1 MMPCRSTSVFM
12 ALAIL
17 AGISFGEPASAQGPA
32 PQPAGAPASTTAAA
46 RLDQVL
52 AHRKLRVGT
61 TGDYP
66 PFTFLNKET
75 GKFEGHDIDVATAL
89 AKAMGVEVE
98 FVPTS
103 WPTLSKDFAADKF
116 DMAVG
121 GVSITLPR
129 QMIGYF
135 SRPIMRE
142 GKTPIT
148 RCQELEKFDTIAEI
162 DQAAT
167 RVIVNPGGTN
177 EKFARGHFKAAD
189 IRVHN
194 DNVTIF
200 KEIAEGKADV
210 MVTDA
215 SETRYQQKLHPG
227 VLCAAHPD
235 KPFDFSE
242 KAYWL
247 QRDVALKEFVDQW
260 LHIATETGEMKSI
273 YSKWFE

>member
-1 MMPCRSTSVFM
+1 MQRGLTIFS
-12 ALAIL
+12 IL
-17 AGISFGEPASAQGPA
+17 FGIFAGISSIFPVYAQSPA
-32 PQPAGAPASTTAAA
+32 PAAVSSTAAA
-46 RLDQVL
+46 GGAAVRLDEIL
-52 AHRKLRVGT
+52 ARRTLRVGT

-75 GKFEGHDIDVATAL
+75 GKFEGHDIDVAA
-89 AKAMGVEVE
+89 AIGKAMGVEVA
-98 FVPTS
+98 FVKTS
-103 WPTLSKDFAADKF
+103 WPTLSKDFSADQF

-121 GVSITLPR
+121 GVSITLAR
-129 QMIGYF
+129 QMLGYF

-148 RCQELEKFDTIAEI
+148 RCPDIAKFDTIAEI
-162 DQAAT
+162 DQPT
-167 RVIVNPGGTN
+167 TQVIVNPGGTN
-177 EKFARGHFKAAD
+177 ERFARAHFKTAN

-200 KEIAEGKADV
+200 KEIVEGKADV

-215 SETRYQQKLHPG
+215 SETRYQQKLNPG
-227 VLCAAHPD
+227 VLCAVHPE

-260 LHIATETGEMKSI
+260 LHIATETGEMRAI
-273 YSKWFE
+273 HVKWFE

>member
-1 MMPCRSTSVFM
+1 MPRGLTSISFI
-12 ALAIL
+12 LAIL
-17 AGISFGEPASAQGPA
+17 AGIFLAHPACAQSAMPAASADA
-32 PQPAGAPASTTAAA
+32 ATAVSAKA
-46 RLDQVL
+46 RLDDIV
-52 AHRKLRVGT
+52 ARGKLRVGT

-66 PFTFLNKET
+66 PFTLLNKES

-98 FVPTS
+98 FVHTS
-103 WPTLSKDFAADKF
+103 WPTLSKDFTGDKF
-116 DMAVG
+116 DVAVG
-121 GVSITLPR
+121 GVSITMPR
-129 QMIGYF
+129 QLLGYF
-135 SRPIMRE
+135 STALMRE

-148 RCQELEKFDTIAEI
+148 RCADVEKFDTIAEI
-162 DQAAT
+162 DQSTT

-177 EKFARGHFKAAD
+177 ERFARGNFKTAN

-227 VLCAAHPD
+227 LLCAVHPE

-242 KAYWL
+242 KAYWM
-247 QRDVALKEFVDQW
+247 QRDVALKEFIDQW
-260 LHIATETGEMKSI
+260 LHIARETGELKAI
-273 YSKWFE
+273 YAKWFE